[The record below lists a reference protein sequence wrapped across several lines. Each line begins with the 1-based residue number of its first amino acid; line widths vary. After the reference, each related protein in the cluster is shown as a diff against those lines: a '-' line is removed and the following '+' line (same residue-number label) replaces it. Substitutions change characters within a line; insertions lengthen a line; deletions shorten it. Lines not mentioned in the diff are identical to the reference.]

1 MYRYV
6 KNFTKLPHWKQR
18 WRPFRIFSKWR
29 HLPGSASSDL
39 LREQVTWGNYPG
51 KPQQW
56 RQTYSNALEWVDP
69 GKLLECTQY
78 SSSHTTVH
86 TRKPHLSDTCWSSYY
101 NLILFCLKQFYPCKF
116 SFVLFWINKIN
127 NNKYTRL
134 IRRTQTYWSDVSR
147 RTTHIT
153 PTLKSLHWLP
163 IIDRIAFN
171 ILLLVFQSL
180 HGTSPIYMTDIISRY
195 HQARSLRSTKSL
207 RLSVPRTHHSWGDRS
222 FSHAAPELWNNLPLQ
237 LRQQDSLSTFKSSLK
252 THLFRNR
259 FSV

>member
-1 MYRYV
+1 MANSLKLNENKSEFIMCGSKQHLAKVNIPSIRIGDVYIQPSSKCRNLGVIFDCHMSHINQVASVSKSVRY
-6 KNFTKLPHWKQR
+6 
-18 WRPFRIFSKWR
+18 
-29 HLPGSASSDL
+29 HLRNLGFIRKYLNRTATEQLVHAFISSRLDFCNSL
-39 LREQVTWGNYPG
+39 L
-51 KPQQW
+51 
-56 RQTYSNALEWVDP
+56 
-69 GKLLECTQY
+69 
-78 SSSHTTVH
+78 
-86 TRKPHLSDTCWSSYY
+86 Y
-101 NLILFCLKQFYPCKF
+101 NLPQNLIDKLQ
-116 SFVLFWINKIN
+116 
-127 NNKYTRL
+127 RL
-134 IRRTQTYWSDVSR
+134 QNASARLVTLSR

-153 PTLKSLHWLP
+153 PTLKSLHSLP
-163 IIDRIAFN
+163 IIDRIAFK
-171 ILLLVFQSL
+171 IILLVFQSL